1 MSFVSIKVR
10 RIMIVHVSGKLISK
24 DTSHVIVD
32 VNGIG
37 YNIYITLNTYN
48 TLPNLNSNIF
58 LLTYYNISDK
68 GHDLFGFS
76 DIGEKQI
83 FEMLISISGIGPKIA
98 INLLSFVTP
107 TEFKERLISGEVK
120 MLSSLPGIGPK
131 TAKRII
137 VELKDKFITS
147 DSNDLP
153 IDDENEIDSDVFN
166 ALKNLGYKSKDI
178 RFVLNKIGNE
188 GNIENKIKQALKELR

>member
-1 MSFVSIKVR
+1 
-10 RIMIVHVSGKLISK
+10 MIVHISGKLVSK

-48 TLPNLNSNIF
+48 TLPDLNSKVF

-76 DIGEKQI
+76 DIGEKKI

-107 TEFKERLISGEVK
+107 NEFKERLISGEVK

-147 DSNDLP
+147 GSNDLP
-153 IDDENEIDSDVFN
+153 IDDEDGNDSDVFN
-166 ALKNLGYKSKDI
+166 ALKNLGYKSKDV
-178 RFVLNKIGNE
+178 RSVLSKISNE
-188 GNIENKIKQALKELR
+188 GNIEDKIKKALKELR

>member
-1 MSFVSIKVR
+1 
-10 RIMIVHVSGKLISK
+10 MIVHISGKLVSK

-48 TLPNLNSNIF
+48 TLPDLNSKVF

-68 GHDLFGFS
+68 GHDLFGFN
-76 DIGEKQI
+76 DIGEKKI

-107 TEFKERLISGEVK
+107 NEFKERLISGEVK

-147 DSNDLP
+147 GSNDLP
-153 IDDENEIDSDVFN
+153 IDDEDGNDSDVFN
-166 ALKNLGYKSKDI
+166 ALKNLGYKSKDV
-178 RFVLNKIGNE
+178 RSVLSKISNE
-188 GNIENKIKQALKELR
+188 GNIEDKIKKALKELR

>member
-1 MSFVSIKVR
+1 
-10 RIMIVHVSGKLISK
+10 MIVHISGKLISK
-24 DTSHVIVD
+24 NTSYVIVD

-37 YNIYITLNTYN
+37 YYIYITLNTYN
-48 TLPNLNSNIF
+48 TLSDLNSNIF
-58 LLTYYNISDK
+58 LLTYYNITDK

-98 INLLSFVTP
+98 INLLSYVTP
-107 TEFKERLISGEVK
+107 NEFKERLISGEVK
-120 MLSSLPGIGPK
+120 MLTSLPGIGAK

-137 VELKDKFITS
+137 VELKDKFIDS

-153 IDDENEIDSDVFN
+153 IDDETEINSDVFS

-178 RFVLNKIGNE
+178 RSALNKVDNTE
-188 GNIENKIKQALKELR
+188 NLENKIKHALKELR